1 MCARLRAVHDVTRG
15 KGEDGAAAVEFALLL
30 PLLVVLLF
38 GFIQFGTAFNTRI
51 QATNAAREGARMAVV
66 GIDNWAD
73 VGGGTAF
80 WQAVQQDAGLGD
92 INSCV
97 LTTTDVV
104 GGTLTVTFDY
114 PLDLVIPFMPSPP
127 SWQTGTATATMRI
140 EQLSVPGGPGGC

>member
-1 MCARLRAVHDVTRG
+1 LIQGAMAQRDQ
-15 KGEDGAAAVEFALLL
+15 DGAAAVEFALLL

-66 GIDNWAD
+66 GINNWAD

-92 INSCV
+92 INNCV
-97 LTTTDVV
+97 LSTDDVV
-104 GGTLTVTFDY
+104 GGTLTVTYDY

-127 SWQTGTATATMRI
+127 SWQTGTAKATMRI
-140 EQLSVPGGPGGC
+140 EQLSAPGGPGGC